1 MAKSSAS
8 FYFTKIDPDYTV
20 KGSRDP
26 LALQV
31 LWQHQG
37 KKLISYLSTVSS
49 NIHDFQIFCLAHYFY
64 EREAD
69 VKFAKFFMRFEQLMA
84 YVRCDPAF
92 SGLGFNG
99 IEAARKRLAES
110 SRISVSNT
118 AEDNILSN
126 QRAYGIWGKYARP
139 FNDIGFV
146 KKENFR
152 DVFDSKINSIVEKEQ
167 IFKIVNKVLK
177 NNQCIFNVTELAV
190 CKQLLIITKKE
201 VEFYTTNILMVNSSN
216 PYQNILFDFVSKNK
230 LPKEFNLY
238 DFINAFSKS
247 LSADN
252 LILKNILKET
262 IITEQLISPIN
273 QIFRYIQT
281 KPIWNKSEILKDTYI
296 NQCKH
301 AVNYLFTDDSEQ
313 NKIKNQ
319 LIQTLQKDNWNLMID
334 LIEKNKEVTDWRGGS
349 PWMTIQKNLIE
360 VHHAEGGFMNPGYD
374 PNYYYTNGYFID
386 IYLSLYRQINDPK

>member
-1 MAKSSAS
+1 MAKTFAS
-8 FYFTKIDPDYTV
+8 FYFTKIDPDYSV

-37 KKLISYLSTVSS
+37 KKLIPYLSTVSS
-49 NIHDFQIFCLAHYFY
+49 NIQDFQIFCLAHYFY

-69 VKFAKFFMRFEQLMA
+69 VNFPKFFMRFEQLMA
-84 YVRCDPAF
+84 YVRCDSEF
-92 SGLGFNG
+92 SGIGFTG
-99 IEAARKRLAES
+99 IEAARKRLTES

-319 LIQTLQKDNWNLMID
+319 FIQTLQKDNWNLMID

-349 PWMTIQKNLIE
+349 PWMTIQKNIVE
-360 VHHAEGGFMNPGYD
+360 VHHADGGFVNPDYD
-374 PNYYYTNGYFID
+374 PNSYYTNGYFID
-386 IYLSLYRQINDPK
+386 TYLSLYRQINAPK